1 MSKLQRLRYSDAN
14 KYSMVAMPCHTFSE
28 ASLLWWMLLCRLLL
42 RRSSPFLR
50 RRSEYMERITDIKSR
65 GRRGATIR

>member
-1 MSKLQRLRYSDAN
+1 MSKHQRLSYSDAN

-50 RRSEYMERITDIKSR
+50 RRSEYEV
-65 GRRGATIR
+65 